1 MSQIDSKARWK
12 HLHLLANEFWH
23 RWTREY
29 LPTLQERQKWLQP
42 KPNFKVGDLVLLAK
56 KNLSRGQWPKGLVEE
71 TFPDS
76 EGMVRQVVVRIADGA
91 YRRDVRKLCLLEEQ
105 LLGGLEQRP
114 NLFEATSSCV
124 WEGHREVSELF

>member
-1 MSQIDSKARWK
+1 M
-12 HLHLLANEFWH
+12 
-23 RWTREY
+23 
-29 LPTLQERQKWLQP
+29 
-42 KPNFKVGDLVLLAK
+42 LLAK

-76 EGMVRQVVVRIADGA
+76 EGMVRQVVVRTADGA